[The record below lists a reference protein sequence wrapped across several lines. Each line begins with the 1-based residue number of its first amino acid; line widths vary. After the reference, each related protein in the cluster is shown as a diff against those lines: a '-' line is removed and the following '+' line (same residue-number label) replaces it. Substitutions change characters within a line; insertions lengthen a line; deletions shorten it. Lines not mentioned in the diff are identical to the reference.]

1 MNTTK
6 KQNPHAWFFKYVT
19 GLDGYN
25 KDFEK
30 EIREGIIFDFTNGLT
45 GSLTELYT
53 QHPELYRKMKAELL
67 QPKTQPKT
75 DEMDK
80 ARKRLI
86 AAIDAYLR
94 ELKQQEPNI
103 ALIKSIAC
111 RASQNKDFNHIPLE
125 RLRSLYNAFVQR
137 TKDMKTVDKLT
148 LELLMQPRTTMGEA

>member
-6 KQNPHAWFFKYVT
+6 KQNPHAWFFQYVT

-30 EIREGIIFDFTNGLT
+30 EIREGIILDFTNGLT

-94 ELKQQEPNI
+94 ELKQESNI
-103 ALIKSIAC
+103 ALIKSVAC
-111 RASQNKDFNHIPLE
+111 RAAKYDNFNSIPVE
-125 RLRSLYNAFVQR
+125 RLRSIYNAFVQR